1 MSTVHTFTTK
11 NYNVILSRSQ
21 LSVCV
26 ISRNLTE
33 ITSQLL
39 NKTNH
44 LLAFAHIHTHTQHIK
59 SEEKELKNHLASVLW
74 MFLSNQYISSTC
86 MCVYYW
92 LTMLRISY
100 ICVKNK
106 ERKRISVIIILYQGA
121 GLACC
126 GSCMHLSRVQ
136 ILPLLFYSPIF
147 LSAAQL

>member
-44 LLAFAHIHTHTQHIK
+44 LLAFAHIHTHTTHKKRRKKVKKPFSERVVNVLIKPIYIQHVYVCVLLTYYATDII
-59 SEEKELKNHLASVLW
+59 HL
-74 MFLSNQYISSTC
+74 C
-86 MCVYYW
+86 
-92 LTMLRISY
+92 
-100 ICVKNK
+100 
-106 ERKRISVIIILYQGA
+106 
-121 GLACC
+121 
-126 GSCMHLSRVQ
+126 
-136 ILPLLFYSPIF
+136 
-147 LSAAQL
+147 